1 MIDGEKI
8 IRALEGAG
16 QVRVLVFGD
25 YTLDKYLYIDPARD
39 EPSVETGL
47 TAYQVHDKR
56 MYAGCGGTI
65 TNNLRSLGAQ
75 VISIGLMGRD
85 GEGYELQRC
94 LDAVGADTASMVR
107 TGELCTCTY
116 TKPMRLQPDGS
127 WQEMNRLDFR
137 NFAPPSM
144 ALQQQ
149 LLERLEERLGEADA
163 VILIDQFVQR
173 NLGVITDYVRERL
186 NGLARAHPE
195 KLFYVDSRAF
205 SGEFRNMIVK
215 CNNLELMAS
224 APAEAGSPEDPQ
236 TPLRQGRLLRGRTGN
251 TFFVTRG
258 SQGMLVLQDEAVISV
273 PAVRVTGPIDI
284 VGAGD
289 ASTAGIVLG
298 LTLGLTKEEAA
309 ALGCCI
315 SSITIQQLGVTGS
328 ASIPQVV
335 ERLRI
340 YQEGKSV

>member
-1 MIDGEKI
+1 MIDGRKI
-8 IRALEGAG
+8 ARALERTH
-16 QVRVLVFGD
+16 QIRILVFGD

-47 TAYQVHDKR
+47 TAYQVHEKR
-56 MYAGCGGTI
+56 MYAGSGGTV
-65 TNNLRSLGAQ
+65 TNNLRALGAQ
-75 VISIGLMGRD
+75 VISIGLMGED

-94 LDAVGADTASMVR
+94 LDAVGADTSSMVR
-107 TGELCTCTY
+107 TDELCTCTY

-137 NFAPPSM
+137 NFSPPSM
-144 ALQQQ
+144 SLQQRLLDQ
-149 LLERLEERLGEADA
+149 LEGRLEEADA
-163 VILIDQFVQR
+163 VLLIDQFFQP
-173 NLGVITDYVRERL
+173 NLGVITDYVRSRVNE
-186 NGLARAHPE
+186 LARIHTE
-195 KLFYVDSRAF
+195 KIFYVDSRAF
-205 SGEFRNMIVK
+205 SHAFRSMIVK

-224 APAEAGSPEDPQ
+224 APADAGSPEDPEA
-236 TPLRQGRLLRGRTGN
+236 LGRQARRLQSQTGN

-258 SQGMLVLQDEAVISV
+258 AQGIMAFRDDKVLSV

-289 ASTAGIVLG
+289 ASSAGIVLG
-298 LTLGLTKEEAA
+298 LALGLTEEEAA

-315 SSITIQQLGVTGS
+315 SSITIQQLGVTGT
-328 ASIPQVV
+328 ASVPQVLD
-335 ERLRI
+335 RLKL

>member
-1 MIDGEKI
+1 MIGWEKI
-8 IRALEGAG
+8 ARVLEHTGE
-16 QVRVLVFGD
+16 VRILVFGD

-47 TAYQVHDKR
+47 TAYQVHEKR

-65 TNNLRSLGAQ
+65 TNNLRALGAR
-75 VISIGLMGRD
+75 VISIGLMGQD

-94 LDAVGADTASMVR
+94 LDRVGADTASMVR
-107 TGELCTCTY
+107 TDELCTCTY

-137 NFAPPSM
+137 NFTPPPM
-144 ALQQQ
+144 HLQQL

-163 VILIDQFVQR
+163 VILIDQFCQR
-173 NLGVITDYVRERL
+173 DLGVITGHVRDRVNE
-186 NGLARAHPE
+186 LARIHAG
-195 KLFYVDSRAF
+195 KIFYVDSRAF

-215 CNNLELMAS
+215 CNNLELMAA
-224 APAEAGSPEDPQ
+224 APAGEGDPEDPEV
-236 TPLRQGRLLRGRTGN
+236 LSRQAQRLRGQTGN

-258 SQGMLVLQDEAVISV
+258 SRGMMVFQEGGVLSV
-273 PAVRVTGPIDI
+273 PAVHVTGPVDI

-289 ASTAGIVLG
+289 ASSAGIVLG
-298 LTLGLTKEEAA
+298 LALGLTEEEAA
-309 ALGCCI
+309 ALGCCV
-315 SSITIQQLGVTGS
+315 SSITIQQLGVTGT
-328 ASIPQVV
+328 ARVPQVID
-335 ERLRI
+335 RLRI